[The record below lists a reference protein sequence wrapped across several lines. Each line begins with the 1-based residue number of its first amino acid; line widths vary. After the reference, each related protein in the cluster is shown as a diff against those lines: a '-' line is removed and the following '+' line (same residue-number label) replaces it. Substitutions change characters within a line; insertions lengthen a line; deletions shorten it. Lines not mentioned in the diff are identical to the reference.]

1 MLKNIDPLL
10 NADLLYALQSMG
22 HGDTIAIVDAN
33 FPAHSKSKNRLIT
46 LSGCTA
52 TEVLKAILTLLPL
65 DDFEPYPIKTM
76 SQAETDDATE
86 ASLDFLQIIS
96 LSDEQR
102 HQAHQV
108 ERFEFYDLVNQ
119 AQLVVSTTDMRPYA
133 CLILQ
138 KGVIF

>member
-1 MLKNIDPLL
+1 MPTSFMHFNPWGMVIPLL
-10 NADLLYALQSMG
+10 LLMLTSLRTQ
-22 HGDTIAIVDAN
+22 
-33 FPAHSKSKNRLIT
+33 NRLIT

-76 SQAETDDATE
+76 SQVETDDLAE
-86 ASLDFLQIIS
+86 SSLDFLQIIA

-102 HQAHQV
+102 HQSHQV